1 MIDAS
6 IYLAYS
12 VAGAILTTIISLL
25 CHFNKKTIIKKL
37 CKEKEI
43 VLQAEEIIPSAPMG
57 SASPPSTPG
66 PIKLILEVNNNDDTQ
81 WPIIN

>member
-6 IYLAYS
+6 IYLSYG
-12 VAGAILTTIISLL
+12 VAGVIITTVISLL

-43 VLQAEEIIPSAPMG
+43 VLQPGGIVLT
-57 SASPPSTPG
+57 TPV
-66 PIKLILEVNNNDDTQ
+66 KLVLEVNNNDIEQ
-81 WPIIN
+81 WSIVN

>member
-6 IYLAYS
+6 IYLSYGI
-12 VAGAILTTIISLL
+12 AGAILTTIISLL

-43 VLQAEEIIPSAPMG
+43 VLQAEEIIPTSAP
-57 SASPPSTPG
+57 SPTN

-81 WPIIN
+81 WPIIH

>member
-6 IYLAYS
+6 IYLSYG
-12 VAGAILTTIISLL
+12 VAGVIITAVISLL

-43 VLQAEEIIPSAPMG
+43 VLQPDGIVL
-57 SASPPSTPG
+57 STPV
-66 PIKLILEVNNNDDTQ
+66 KLVLEVNNNDIEQ
-81 WPIIN
+81 WSIVN

>member
-6 IYLAYS
+6 IYLSYG
-12 VAGAILTTIISLL
+12 VAGVIITTVISLL

-43 VLQAEEIIPSAPMG
+43 VLQPDGIVL
-57 SASPPSTPG
+57 STPV
-66 PIKLILEVNNNDDTQ
+66 KLVLEVNNNDIEQ
-81 WPIIN
+81 WSIVN

>member
-6 IYLAYS
+6 IYLSYGI
-12 VAGAILTTIISLL
+12 AGAILTTIISLL

-43 VLQAEEIIPSAPMG
+43 VLQAEEIIPETSGLSGPSETPVAP
-57 SASPPSTPG
+57 A
-66 PIKLILEVNNNDDTQ
+66 KLIFEVNNNDDAQ

>member
-6 IYLAYS
+6 IYLSYGI
-12 VAGAILTTIISLL
+12 AGAILTSIISLL

-43 VLQAEEIIPSAPMG
+43 VLQAEEIIPS
-57 SASPPSTPG
+57 PPSPAN
-66 PIKLILEVNNNDDTQ
+66 PIELILEVNNNDDTQ

>member
-6 IYLAYS
+6 IYLSYG
-12 VAGAILTTIISLL
+12 VAGVIITTVISLL

-43 VLQAEEIIPSAPMG
+43 VLQAEEITP
-57 SASPPSTPG
+57 SPPV
-66 PIKLILEVNNNDDTQ
+66 KLVFEVNNNGDEQ
-81 WPIIN
+81 WPIVN

>member
-6 IYLAYS
+6 IYLSYG

-43 VLQAEEIIPSAPMG
+43 VLQAEEIIPSTP
-57 SASPPSTPG
+57 SPTNPT
-66 PIKLILEVNNNDDTQ
+66 KLILEVNNNDDTQ

>member
-6 IYLAYS
+6 IYLSYG
-12 VAGAILTTIISLL
+12 VAGVIITTVISLL

-43 VLQAEEIIPSAPMG
+43 VLQPDGIVLT
-57 SASPPSTPG
+57 TPV
-66 PIKLILEVNNNDDTQ
+66 KLVLEVNNNDIEQ
-81 WPIIN
+81 WPIVN